1 MHLTGLEPANR
12 LLERQAARPLRI
24 QVLNDDACD
33 RNRTCIPWMAT
44 RHLHHW
50 TTHAYYQ
57 NKGTAG
63 NRTRLMSFA
72 DSMTP
77 RVTVPIEPLRRV
89 ELRSPGYEQGIVSTT
104 TSRAYSIVGMTGVEP
119 ALSGVQ
125 GRRLTIKPSSRLYR
139 KNESACDRNRTCIP
153 WMATRHLHHW
163 TTHAIDD

>member
-1 MHLTGLEPANR
+1 ME
-12 LLERQAARPLRI
+12 
-24 QVLNDDACD
+24 
-33 RNRTCIPWMAT
+33 T

-163 TTHAIDD
+163 TTHAYYQNKGTAGNRTRLMSFADSMTPRVTVPKQATETGIETV